1 MSPAVNPNTLDESV
15 FRFITGWDS
24 AVGLRSAFALFGTLI
39 IILTIRIIWKRDCTF
54 LAGAL
59 WLLIGAIC
67 VIFSMTPQR
76 IVDFVVSTDYLTR
89 VRTIIGG
96 ISVLV
101 LLTTLE
107 SIRRTKLQERYA
119 LLWLA
124 TGAMVFLCALFPQAV
139 NLFRAVTG
147 MQYVTAVVAV
157 AFTFLVLVAFN
168 FSIAMSAMES
178 DRDKIAQKVAVLEAR
193 LNELERKSGEKSAR
207 SGQENN
213 GGGKPGKS

>member
-1 MSPAVNPNTLDESV
+1 MLDESV
-15 FRFITGWDS
+15 LHFMTGWDS

-39 IILTIRIIWKRDCTF
+39 LILTIRIVWKKDCTF
-54 LAGAL
+54 LTGAL
-59 WLLIGAIC
+59 WLLVGAVC
-67 VIFSMTPQR
+67 VFFSMIPQQ
-76 IVDFVVSTDYLTR
+76 IVDFVISTDYLTR
-89 VRTIIGG
+89 VRAIMGG

-124 TGAMVFLCALFPQAV
+124 TGAMVLLCALLPEAV

-193 LNELERKSGEKSAR
+193 LNELEQKLGEKSSQSGQKDDSGRKSGKS
-207 SGQENN
+207 
-213 GGGKPGKS
+213 